1 MTKDELIGTTIVGY
15 RYGEAPASGK
25 SYNFRENEYEPGV
38 SMAQVGYYKEIG
50 SFAVSGS
57 SSKKKYYYEGVICGF
72 GGDDEI
78 CLSNVKRITYRE
90 YCTKRKELV
99 EASNKVVNAYAD
111 NTLRLLDDGW
121 HVAASREDI
130 EVRRVKYLRKIFS

>member
-15 RYGEAPASGK
+15 RYGEAPGSGK
-25 SYNFRENEYEPGV
+25 SYNYRENEYEPGV

-57 SSKKKYYYEGVICGF
+57 SSRNKYYYEGIICGF
-72 GGDDEI
+72 GGDDEV

-90 YCTKRKELV
+90 YCARRKKLV
-99 EASNKVVNAYAD
+99 AESNSVVNAYAD
-111 NTLRLLDDGW
+111 NTLRLLENGW
-121 HVAASREDI
+121 HVAATREEI
-130 EVRRVKYLRKIFS
+130 EEKRNKYLK